1 MGWGRCG
8 VSDGLAERGRE
19 AFRRRFFPEADAA
32 RWSDWR
38 WQVRHRLRDLPALA
52 RVLNLSDPERQGWE
66 RREGGLPVAVTP
78 YYAALM
84 DPDDCLDPLR
94 RTLLPVVD
102 ELVRSA
108 GESED
113 PLDEVRDT
121 VAPGV
126 IRRYT
131 DRVVILATGVCAT
144 YCRYCT
150 RSRLVG
156 GRIHPEGHW
165 DQAIAYVA
173 AHPEIRD
180 VLVSGGDPL
189 MLSTRKLDT
198 LLTRLRA
205 IPHVEL
211 LRLGTRM
218 PLVLPMRVTRKLV
231 AMLKRHHPLAV
242 SLHATHPAELTPE
255 AGVAL
260 ARLADAGIMLAGQ
273 TVLLAGINDSLETLR
288 ALMRGLL
295 RNRVRPYYLYQCDPI
310 PGSGHFRVPV
320 EQGIRLMEGLV
331 GHLSGYAVPR
341 YVIDAPGGGGKIP
354 VGPVTLVGRDA
365 EGVLLKSHLGGIYRY
380 PDPPEGKRS
389 H

>member
-1 MGWGRCG
+1 M
-8 VSDGLAERGRE
+8 SDGAEEKGRE
-19 AFRRRFFPEADAA
+19 GFRRRFHPEVDAA

-38 WQVRHRLRDLPALA
+38 WQVRHRLGDAQALGRVLTLSEAERAGLA
-52 RVLNLSDPERQGWE
+52 RRG
-66 RREGGLPVAVTP
+66 GGLPVAVTP

-84 DPDDCLDPLR
+84 DPDDCQDPLR
-94 RTLLPVVD
+94 RTLLPVGD
-102 ELVRSA
+102 ELRRAA

-113 PLDEVRDT
+113 PLDEARDT

-126 IRRYT
+126 IRRYP

-156 GRIHPEGHW
+156 GRVHAAGHW

-173 AHPEIRD
+173 AHAEIRD

-211 LRLGTRM
+211 LRIGTRM

-242 SLHATHPAELTPE
+242 SLHAIHPAELTPE

-260 ARLADAGIMLAGQ
+260 ARLADAGIMLAAQ
-273 TVLLAGINDSLETLR
+273 TVLLAGINDSVETLR

-310 PGSGHFRVPV
+310 PGSGHFRVAV
-320 EQGIRLMEGLV
+320 DRGIELMAGLV
-331 GHLSGYAVPR
+331 GHVSGYAVPR

-365 EGVLLKSHLGGIYRY
+365 EGVLLKSHLGEIYRY
-380 PDPPEGKRS
+380 PDPPEAKRS
-389 H
+389 L